1 MKLTFTVFTGFLF
14 IDYRKLFV
22 QPTFKNEAIDTS
34 KFLYDGKCRD
44 IFRYKPNNKRDLVFW
59 AMYFKNQEMW
69 VKQRETIVRTMSIL
83 KSGIP
88 NVKKVLVLYG
98 QAPDGFL
105 DLMKSFNV
113 KVIRRKKE
121 LKYNQVCNAAVY
133 RFFDLLEYLKQH
145 GGEFDRVAITD
156 FRDVIWFADAFS
168 TIRPDELVITNECSG
183 KGNGTIKCIDYTQKL
198 NYKWLTNTFGKNL
211 ANQLRKERKRI
222 VNVGIVIG
230 NIQKVKRY
238 CELFKQYC
246 PKDKIE
252 KWGTDQAL
260 NNYLYYTHKLDEL
273 NVTIETISQ
282 RIGFDV
288 MDGCIW
294 DKRNKIL
301 IERNSLCSP
310 VLRHKQTGAST
321 YHLI

>member
-1 MKLTFTVFTGFLF
+1 MEGNSS
-14 IDYRKLFV
+14 IDYRKFFV
-22 QPTFKNEAIDTS
+22 QPTFKNEVIDIS
-34 KFLYDGKCRD
+34 KFLYNGKCQD

-59 AMYFKNQEMW
+59 AMYFKSQDMW
-69 VKQRETIVRTMSIL
+69 IKQRETIVKTMSIL

-98 QAPDGFL
+98 EAPNGFVE
-105 DLMKSFNV
+105 LMKSFNV
-113 KVIRRKKE
+113 DVIRRKKE

-133 RFFDLLEYLKQH
+133 RFFELLEYLNQH

-156 FRDVIWFADAFS
+156 FRDVMWFADGFA
-168 TIRPDELVITNECSG
+168 TIRPDELVLTNECSG
-183 KGNGTIKCIDYTQKL
+183 KGNGTIQCIDYTQKL
-198 NYKWLTNTFGKNL
+198 NYKWFVNTFGKGL

-230 NIQKVKRY
+230 NVQKVKRY
-238 CELFKQYC
+238 CELFKQHC

-260 NNYLYYTHKLDEL
+260 NNYLYYTHRLDEL

-288 MDGCIW
+288 MDGCIL
-294 DKRNKIL
+294 DKRNKVL

-310 VLRHKQTGAST
+310 VLRHKLTG
-321 YHLI
+321 YLKI